1 MAMTA
6 SLCLNADLGEL
17 AGPEGRAL
25 DAAMLEVVTRC
36 NIACGG
42 HAGDAQ
48 VMRQTVR
55 TARQHGVQIGAH
67 PSYPDM
73 ENFGRRSLVINP
85 AELATSLDAQT
96 QLLLD
101 LAQEE
106 GARVE
111 HLKPHGALYN
121 DAARDA
127 GLAQLIAGVAARA
140 GIGELIG
147 PPHSQLEQAARS
159 AGIRF
164 LAEGFADR
172 SYEADGALTPRS
184 MPGAVLEDT
193 AAVLAQALA
202 FAREGRVA
210 VRTGGHITL
219 RAGTLCLHSDTPGA
233 PGHARVIR
241 AGLEQAGIKVR
252 A

>member
-1 MAMTA
+1 MNT

-17 AGPEGRAL
+17 TGAEGRAL
-25 DAAMLEVVTRC
+25 DAAMLEIVTRC

-42 HAGDAQ
+42 HAGDAET
-48 VMRQTVR
+48 MRQTIR
-55 TARQHGVQIGAH
+55 TAKEHGVQIGAH
-67 PSYPDM
+67 PSYPDI
-73 ENFGRRSLVINP
+73 ENFGRRSLAIDP
-85 AELATSLDAQT
+85 AELAASLDAQT

-101 LAQEE
+101 IAEEE
-106 GARVE
+106 GARVV

-140 GIGELIG
+140 GIGEMIG
-147 PPHSQLEQAARS
+147 PPHSELGQAARS

-172 SYEADGALTPRS
+172 SYETDGALTPRNI
-184 MPGAVLEDT
+184 PGAVLEDT
-193 AAVLAQALA
+193 DAVLAQALA

-210 VRTGGHITL
+210 VRAGGHIAL
-219 RAGTLCLHSDTPGA
+219 RVQTLCLHSDTPGA
-233 PGHARVIR
+233 AEHAHVIQ
-241 AGLEQAGIKVR
+241 AGLRQAGIAVR
-252 A
+252 